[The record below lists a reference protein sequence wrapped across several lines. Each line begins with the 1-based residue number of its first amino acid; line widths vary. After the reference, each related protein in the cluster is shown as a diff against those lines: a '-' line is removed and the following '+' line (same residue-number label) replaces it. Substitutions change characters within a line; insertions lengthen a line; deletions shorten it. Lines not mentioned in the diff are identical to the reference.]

1 VSRQRSSTTTS
12 SLKVYIPLGIL
23 VIVSSVVS
31 TIVLGGTLLVFA
43 LPEAQRVQ
51 RRRRCDL
58 GAVVTAVHLLVAIFG
73 SVCVACK
80 KGVGGLGA
88 SCACC
93 VLSESEGGEAGDP
106 GKDGGCGTH
115 SE

>member
-1 VSRQRSSTTTS
+1 VSRQRSSTATS
-12 SLKVYIPLGIL
+12 RLKLYIPPGIL

-31 TIVLGGTLLVFA
+31 SIFRSGSLLVLA

-51 RRRRCDL
+51 RRRRCNL
-58 GAVVTAVHLLVAIFG
+58 GAVVIAVHLLVAVFG

-93 VLSESEGGEAGDP
+93 VLSVSKGGEAGDP
-106 GKDGGCGTH
+106 EKDGGCGTH